1 MMKVIASAL
10 VVLFVVTCDPL
21 QSQQANSSYSQ
32 VFLKGAIPAIDAIDA
47 ACKSVLNHDPDAVY
61 VPLQENVQRSLASL
75 RAKASARR
83 EKHFLKLLYSA
94 SSVIDMMRSQGND
107 SGHQFPHEAG
117 IVVQCSTE
125 ARLIVDRDSMAGK
138 LPTDFRSNQ
147 CLAQMDALV
156 RSIE

>member
-21 QSQQANSSYSQ
+21 HSQANSSYSQ
-32 VFLKGAIPAIDAIDA
+32 VFLKGTIRAIDAIDA
-47 ACKSVLNHDPDAVY
+47 AYKSVLNHDPDAVY

-75 RAKASARR
+75 RAKASAKR
-83 EKHFLKLLYSA
+83 EKNFLKLLYSA

-125 ARLIVDRDSMAGK
+125 ARLIVDRDSMVGK

>member
-21 QSQQANSSYSQ
+21 QSQANSSYSQ
-32 VFLKGAIPAIDAIDA
+32 VFVKGAITAIEAIDA
-47 ACKSVLNHDPDAVY
+47 AYKSVLNHDSDAVY

-83 EKHFLKLLYSA
+83 EKNFLKLLYSA

-125 ARLIVDRDSMAGK
+125 ARLIVDGDSMAGK